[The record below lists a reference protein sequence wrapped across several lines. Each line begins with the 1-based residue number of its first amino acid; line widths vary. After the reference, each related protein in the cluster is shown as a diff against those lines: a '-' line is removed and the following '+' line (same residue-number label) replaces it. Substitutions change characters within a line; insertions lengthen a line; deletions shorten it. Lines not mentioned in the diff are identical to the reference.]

1 MNMQPRLGGKV
12 QIDSVQVTGK
22 CIYEIPPFDMI
33 WSLVPRCRTIS
44 IKLPKK
50 FILLMKASFL
60 KTVPHTLGERHRVA
74 SVFFHLLNFEKK
86 IMIVHVT
93 NKVINQRWRNCNN
106 LFKTLIKTNIKYM
119 QSNQFFN
126 YFTNNNNEINGS
138 PKIRVKAKGTTYKNE
153 I

>member
-1 MNMQPRLGGKV
+1 MQPSLGGKV

-74 SVFFHLLNFEKK
+74 SVFYY
-86 IMIVHVT
+86 
-93 NKVINQRWRNCNN
+93 NK
-106 LFKTLIKTNIKYM
+106 
-119 QSNQFFN
+119 
-126 YFTNNNNEINGS
+126 
-138 PKIRVKAKGTTYKNE
+138 
-153 I
+153 